1 MRINNSYNNP
11 NFKGT
16 AYLSTSNVKGFE
28 KFFADCQRFSRNL
41 SDQSKMSI
49 KEESKKT
56 RLKAVFAMTCPDKLN
71 NLLRLEA
78 GNFSIQNGLGF
89 RFVSKA
95 QSQ

>member
-56 RLKAVFAMTCPDKLN
+56 RLKAIFAITCADKFDN
-71 NLLRLEA
+71 FLRLEA
-78 GNFSIQNGLGF
+78 KKFATLNSLGF
-89 RFVSKA
+89 SFPGKA
-95 QSQ
+95 HS